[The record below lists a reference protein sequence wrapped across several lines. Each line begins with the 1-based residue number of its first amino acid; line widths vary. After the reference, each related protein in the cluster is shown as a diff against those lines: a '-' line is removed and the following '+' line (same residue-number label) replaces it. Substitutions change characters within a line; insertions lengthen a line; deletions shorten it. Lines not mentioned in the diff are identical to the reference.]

1 VGEPPG
7 DPVTAL
13 AARPAAVRAP
23 APPRRRRRIRNL
35 GSSLFLASLIVFL
48 FAPLLVVVLFS
59 FNATASLS
67 FPIPGFSLRWYD
79 KVLDDPVV
87 IAALGRSAIA
97 AFITGLAAGTIGIL
111 AALGIQGLP
120 PRWRGAVQTVV
131 LIPIATPALLL
142 AIGLAIYFNRLN
154 IKPPQL
160 PMAIAGHVLLALP
173 FVLLTMTAALER
185 FRFSLLEAARDL
197 GASRARAFWT
207 ITFPL
212 VLPAVLGA
220 VLLAA
225 AVSLDEFIIA
235 FFTTGSD
242 NTLPLVIYARIR
254 RVIDPGLNALATILL
269 IGTTLLAV
277 LAARTTTASGRR

>member
-1 VGEPPG
+1 
-7 DPVTAL
+7 
-13 AARPAAVRAP
+13 
-23 APPRRRRRIRNL
+23 
-35 GSSLFLASLIVFL
+35 VFL
-48 FAPLLVVVLFS
+48 FVPLLVVVLFS
-59 FNATASLS
+59 FNSTASLS

-79 KVLDDPVV
+79 KVLDDPEVTS
-87 IAALGRSAIA
+87 ALGRSALAAFVTGIA
-97 AFITGLAAGTIGIL
+97 AGAIGIL

-120 PRWRGAVQTVV
+120 PRWRGFAQAFV
-131 LIPIATPALLL
+131 LLPIATPALLL
-142 AIGLAIYFNRLN
+142 AIGLAIYFNRLG
-154 IKPPQL
+154 IKPPRL

-197 GASRARAFWT
+197 GATRARAFWT

-225 AVSLDEFIIA
+225 AVSIDEFIIA
-235 FFTTGSD
+235 FFTTGTD
-242 NTLPLVIYARIR
+242 ATLPLVIYARIR

-269 IGTTLLAV
+269 IATTLLAV
-277 LAARTTTASGRR
+277 LAARTTAARR

>member
-1 VGEPPG
+1 
-7 DPVTAL
+7 VTAVTT
-13 AARPAAVRAP
+13 PGVRSVGLP
-23 APPRRRRRIRNL
+23 RPRRRRRATKL
-35 GSSLFLASLIVFL
+35 GSRIFLGLLIVFL
-48 FAPLLVVVLFS
+48 FVPLLVVVLFS

-67 FPIPGFSLRWYD
+67 FPIPGLSLRWYD
-79 KVLDDPVV
+79 KVLDDPEVT
-87 IAALGRSAIA
+87 AALGRSAIA
-97 AFITGLAAGTIGIL
+97 AFATGIAGGAIGIL

-120 PRWRGAVQTVV
+120 PRWRGVAQTVV

-142 AIGLAIYFNRLN
+142 AIGLAIYFNRLG
-154 IKPPQL
+154 IKPPRL

-197 GASRARAFWT
+197 GATRARAFWT

-225 AVSLDEFIIA
+225 AVSIDEFIIA
-235 FFTTGSD
+235 FFTTGTDS
-242 NTLPLVIYARIR
+242 TLPLVIYARIR

-269 IGTTLLAV
+269 IATTLLAV
-277 LAARTTTASGRR
+277 LAARTTAARR

>member
-1 VGEPPG
+1 M
-7 DPVTAL
+7 TAV
-13 AARPAAVRAP
+13 AASGTVATAAH
-23 APPRRRRRIRNL
+23 RRRRRRVRNL
-35 GSSLFLASLIVFL
+35 GPRAFLALLILFL
-48 FAPLLVVVLFS
+48 FAPLFVVVLFS

-79 KVLDDPVV
+79 KVLDDREVV
-87 IAALGRSAIA
+87 AALGRSAIA
-97 AFITGLAAGTIGIL
+97 AFITGIAGGAIGIL

-120 PRWRGAVQTVV
+120 PRWKGAVQTIV

-142 AIGLAIYFNRLN
+142 AIGIAIYFNRLGV
-154 IKPPQL
+154 KPPRL

-225 AVSLDEFIIA
+225 AVSIDEFIIA
-235 FFTTGSD
+235 FFNTGSD
-242 NTLPLVIYARIR
+242 GTLPLVIYSRIR

-269 IGTTLLAV
+269 LATTLLAV
-277 LAARTTTASGRR
+277 LAARTTTARR

>member
-1 VGEPPG
+1 M
-7 DPVTAL
+7 TAVATPRSGSG
-13 AARPAAVRAP
+13 AAAATT
-23 APPRRRRRIRNL
+23 APPRRRGRRIRSI
-35 GSSLFLASLIVFL
+35 GPRVFLVLLILFL
-48 FAPLLVVVLFS
+48 FAPLFVVVLFS

-79 KVLDDPVV
+79 KVLDDREVV
-87 IAALGRSAIA
+87 AALGRSAIA
-97 AFITGLAAGTIGIL
+97 AFITGIAGGAIGIL

-120 PRWRGAVQTVV
+120 PRWKGVVQTIV

-142 AIGLAIYFNRLN
+142 AIGIAIYFNRLG
-154 IKPPQL
+154 IKPPRL

-197 GASRARAFWT
+197 GASRIRAFWT

-225 AVSLDEFIIA
+225 AVSIDEFIIA
-235 FFTTGSD
+235 FFNTGSD
-242 NTLPLVIYARIR
+242 GTLPLVIYSRIR

-269 IGTTLLAV
+269 LATTLLAV
-277 LAARTTTASGRR
+277 LAARTTTARR

>member
-1 VGEPPG
+1 VSAATP
-7 DPVTAL
+7 TL
-13 AARPAAVRAP
+13 AGVAR
-23 APPRRRRRIRNL
+23 PRRRRRVRNL
-35 GSSLFLASLIVFL
+35 GSRVFLGLLIAFLFL
-48 FAPLLVVVLFS
+48 PLLVVVVFS
-59 FNATASLS
+59 FNATSSLS
-67 FPIPGFSLRWYD
+67 FPIPGFSTRWYD
-79 KVLDDPVV
+79 KVLDDREVV
-87 IAALGRSAIA
+87 AALGRSAIA
-97 AFITGLAAGTIGIL
+97 AFATGVVGGAIGIL

-120 PRWRGAVQTVV
+120 PRWRGVVQTIV

-142 AIGLAIYFNRLN
+142 AIGLAIYFNRLGL
-154 IKPPQL
+154 KPPRL

-207 ITFPL
+207 VTFPL

-242 NTLPLVIYARIR
+242 NTLPLVIYSRIR

-269 IGTTLLAV
+269 VATTLLAV
-277 LAARTTTASGRR
+277 LAARTTTSSARR

>member
-1 VGEPPG
+1 MTA
-7 DPVTAL
+7 VTASGVRT
-13 AARPAAVRAP
+13 AAAI
-23 APPRRRRRIRNL
+23 PRRRRRGITHL
-35 GSSLFLASLIVFL
+35 GSRIFLALLIVFL
-48 FAPLLVVVLFS
+48 FVPLLVVVLFS
-59 FNATASLS
+59 LNATASLS

-79 KVLDDPVV
+79 KVLDDPEVV
-87 IAALGRSAIA
+87 GALGRSAIA
-97 AFITGLAAGTIGIL
+97 AFITGIVAGAIGIL

-120 PRWRGAVQTVV
+120 PRWRGVAQTVV

-142 AIGLAIYFNRLN
+142 GIGLAIYFNRLGV
-154 IKPPQL
+154 KPPRL
-160 PMAIAGHVLLALP
+160 PMAIAGHILLALP

-220 VLLAA
+220 ILLAA

-235 FFTTGSD
+235 FFTTGTD
-242 NTLPLVIYARIR
+242 NTLPLVIYSRIR

-269 IGTTLLAV
+269 IGTTLLAI
-277 LAARTTTASGRR
+277 LAARTTTASARR